1 METMTIDCPDR
12 LVDDS
17 TVEEQSQLRE
27 IVARIVRVAQPQ
39 KIILFGS
46 AARGNA
52 GPDSDL
58 DLLVVKDGL
67 KRRALAGLIYRSLIG
82 VGRAIDIVVATSGDL
97 ETYGNSPSLVL
108 YPALREG
115 HVIYAA

>member
-1 METMTIDCPDR
+1 MISGEHAGSDVAS
-12 LVDDS
+12 VDGNI
-17 TVEEQSQLRE
+17 QFKE

-46 AARGNA
+46 AARGNVR
-52 GPDSDL
+52 PDSDL
-58 DLLVVKDGL
+58 DLLVVKDGV

-82 VGRAIDIVVATSGDL
+82 VGRAIDIVVASSDDIRRYGD
-97 ETYGNSPSLVL
+97 SPALVL

-115 HVIYAA
+115 RVIYAA

>member
-1 METMTIDCPDR
+1 MNSDEYADSEVPS
-12 LVDDS
+12 VDGNI
-17 TVEEQSQLRE
+17 QFKE

-52 GPDSDL
+52 RPDSDI
-58 DLLVVKDGL
+58 DLLVVKDGV

-82 VGRAIDIVVATSGDL
+82 VGRAIDIVVASSDDI
-97 ETYGNSPSLVL
+97 ERYGNSPSLFL

-115 HVIYAA
+115 RVIYAA